1 MLSSQKGFINV
12 FALRFMESLGPM
24 VSFFS
29 QKVQEKVVLIREL
42 SLRHSAEA
50 NGKPAG
56 LQTPEAFG
64 LKTGVSLRIT
74 V

>member
-1 MLSSQKGFINV
+1 
-12 FALRFMESLGPM
+12 MESLGPM

-29 QKVQEKVVLIREL
+29 QKVQEKVVLIQEL
-42 SLRHSAEA
+42 SLRHNAEA

-64 LKTGVSLRIT
+64 LKAGVSLRII